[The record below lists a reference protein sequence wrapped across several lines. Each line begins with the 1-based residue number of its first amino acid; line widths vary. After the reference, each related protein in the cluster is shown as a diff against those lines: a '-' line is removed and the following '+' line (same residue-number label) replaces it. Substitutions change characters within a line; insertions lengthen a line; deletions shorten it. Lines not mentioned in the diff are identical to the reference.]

1 MSIFVAQKKITHT
14 ISSGFKIIRMK
25 SKDLKNSEELEKN
38 AVAPEEGQAIE
49 LAENDKQVKDKAP
62 EKAKKTTKKKPA
74 AKQTPDAED
83 ETKAEEQAKAETES
97 KSKITAF
104 FDAVEEK
111 ANAVKE
117 KLEEKAVEIDGKI
130 AESAAKLSVMADE
143 VSGKITEIAQPA
155 IDKIEELLD
164 EENIEKG
171 KAKLGE
177 IADKVSDKIT
187 EIAQPAVDKIEEL
200 LDEENIE
207 KGKDRLGKIADKVSD
222 KITEIAQPAVDKI
235 EELLDE
241 ENIEKG
247 KARLGEIAD
256 KVSDK
261 ISEVAQPA
269 VDKMEELWN
278 EAKNAPIF
286 NKKAEKVNIE
296 EEIENQQQID
306 ISEDFVDLT
315 EKIDYSGYSQVEL
328 VNALREVVESAEEN
342 EIRGDIEAIK
352 AVFYKHRNE
361 QIEKDRAAFVEA
373 GGNPEEF
380 VALEDPYENDIKEL
394 LKRFNQVRKEHN
406 RQLDSEKEENL
417 ARKLEIIEKIKG
429 LINNE
434 ESINKTFN
442 EFRQLQH
449 EWRELGPVPQAK
461 MKNLWDTYHFHVEN
475 FYDYIKI
482 NRELRDLDLKRNLET
497 KLKICEAAEEL
508 LVEPNIIKAFNTLQK
523 FHEQWREIGPVPRE
537 NKDDV
542 WERFKLVT
550 SKINKKHQDFFESKK
565 TDQKKNYD
573 AKIALCEK
581 VEEICESEIT
591 SYKDW
596 DAKSQELVELQKIW
610 RTVGFAPKKDNN
622 KIYDRFRNACDNFFN
637 KKRDFYSKNKESQQ
651 TNLQLKVDLCV
662 QAEALRENTD
672 WKKATQDFINIQKK
686 WKEIGPIPRKHSDAV
701 WKRFRAACDFFFD
714 KKSEHFSDID
724 TEQVDNLRMKE
735 EIIAELENF
744 KPSPDAEENL
754 KRLREIQRRWTEIG
768 HVPFKKKDAVQ
779 NKFREEI
786 SRLFDQLSINEEKRN
801 LMRFK
806 SKMTNFSESSR
817 GQNKMR
823 MEREKYMIKLKQ
835 LENDLVLLDN
845 NIGFFAKSKNA
856 EVLIEDVKRKIEDTR
871 QKIES
876 LKEKIRVIDEMED

>member
-1 MSIFVAQKKITHT
+1 
-14 ISSGFKIIRMK
+14 MK

-38 AVAPEEGQAIE
+38 AIAPEEGQAVE
-49 LAENDKQVKDKAP
+49 SAENDADVTDESP

-74 AKQTPDAED
+74 VAEID
-83 ETKAEEQAKAETES
+83 NAESEIMAEEVTDEEQTEPEKEEKSRIAE
-97 KSKITAF
+97 F
-104 FDAVEEK
+104 FDSVEEK
-111 ANAVKE
+111 VAEVKE
-117 KLEEKAVEIDGKI
+117 KLEEKAVEVDEKI
-130 AESAAKLSVMADE
+130 AEGAARLGNLADE
-143 VSGKITEIAQPA
+143 VSDKITEITQPA
-155 IDKIEELLD
+155 VDKIEELLD
-164 EENIEKG
+164 EENIERG

-187 EIAQPAVDKIEEL
+187 EVAQPAVDKIEEL

-207 KGKDRLGKIADKVSD
+207 KA
-222 KITEIAQPAVDKI
+222 
-235 EELLDE
+235 
-241 ENIEKG
+241 
-247 KARLGEIAD
+247 KAKLGEVAD

-269 VDKMEELWN
+269 VDKVEELWN

-286 NKKAEKVNIE
+286 QRKAEKVNVE
-296 EEIENQQQID
+296 EEIEHQQQID
-306 ISEDFVDLT
+306 ISDAFVDLT
-315 EKIDYSGYSQVEL
+315 AKVDYSAYSQIEL
-328 VNALREVVESAEEN
+328 VNALREAVESAEQN
-342 EIRGDIEAIK
+342 ETKGDVEAIK
-352 AVFYKHRNE
+352 AVFYKHRND
-361 QIEKDRAAFVEA
+361 QIEKARAAFIET

-380 VALEDPYENDIKEL
+380 VADEDPYENDIKEL
-394 LKRFNQVRKEHN
+394 LKRYNHVRREHN
-406 RQLDSEKEENL
+406 KQLDSEKEDNL

-442 EFRQLQH
+442 EFRDLQR
-449 EWRELGPVPQAK
+449 EWRELGPVPQTK

-482 NRELRDLDLKRNLET
+482 NRELRDLDLKKNLEN
-497 KLKICEAAEEL
+497 KIKICEAAEEL

-523 FHEQWREIGPVPRE
+523 FHEQWREIGPVPRD

-550 SKINKKHQDFFESKK
+550 SKINKKHQDFFDSKK

-581 VEEICESEIT
+581 VEEICESEII

-622 KIYDRFRNACDNFFN
+622 KIYERFRNACDNFFN

-651 TNLQLKVDLCV
+651 NNLQLKIDLCV

-686 WKEIGPIPRKHSDAV
+686 WKEIGPIPRKHSDAI

-714 KKSEHFSDID
+714 KKSEHFSDVD

-744 KPSPDAEENL
+744 KASVDAEENL
-754 KRLREIQRRWTEIG
+754 KQLREIQRRWTEIG
-768 HVPFKKKDAVQ
+768 HVPFKKKDAIQ

-786 SRLFDQLSINEEKRN
+786 SRLFDQLSINEEKRTM
-801 LMRFK
+801 MRFK
-806 SKMTNFSESSR
+806 SKMSNFSESSR
-817 GQNKMR
+817 GQSKMR
-823 MEREKYMIKLKQ
+823 MEREKYMTKLKQ